1 MKIALQDGNNDLYQ
15 KARNILIELGKNKE
29 SLEAMKEDEEITE
42 CATQMLAIMFKSD
55 IKKAEGYKLVLLL
68 CLKVLESQ
76 ESKRKQVISIIKNLL
91 CGFLTKKTK
100 SLQESFFIEYL
111 GQHLE
116 IAWSLLIPLLK
127 LVFTKQDQGART
139 ELQRKLAQRLSMK
152 IIKQTAKDHKTL
164 IIEKALSKYEKV
176 TKLVLKALDTNH
188 WKNPL
193 KYHNYFLTVFTMLSN
208 TLCKNGMEDMS
219 QVKKVKEKI
228 ETIMKKDSKE
238 PMFKG
243 RIKEMEIILKSKV

>member
-1 MKIALQDGNNDLYQ
+1 MLGDEIDEENEIMIPQPASKKAQIKQINDFKLRVLEYINIFLKTNPRASNILHIARSLAEAMKIALQDGNNDLYQ

-42 CATQMLAIMFKSD
+42 CATQMLAIMFKLD

-116 IAWSLLIPLLK
+116 IAWSLLIP
-127 LVFTKQDQGART
+127 
-139 ELQRKLAQRLSMK
+139 
-152 IIKQTAKDHKTL
+152 
-164 IIEKALSKYEKV
+164 
-176 TKLVLKALDTNH
+176 
-188 WKNPL
+188 
-193 KYHNYFLTVFTMLSN
+193 
-208 TLCKNGMEDMS
+208 
-219 QVKKVKEKI
+219 
-228 ETIMKKDSKE
+228 
-238 PMFKG
+238 
-243 RIKEMEIILKSKV
+243 